1 MLCETWCLLKIG
13 KAASLLGFKGKDIF
27 MTVPKRVKNLPFL
40 LLEQVPALACTGLSF
55 LAPVVQVACSLQP
68 SLLMMLQALGFVA
81 FVL

>member
-1 MLCETWCLLKIG
+1 
-13 KAASLLGFKGKDIF
+13 

-81 FVL
+81 FVLLSFETLTFLLLEGSEPVPFQSLFLV

>member
-1 MLCETWCLLKIG
+1 MVLVKNWQSCFTTWI
-13 KAASLLGFKGKDIF
+13 KGEGHI